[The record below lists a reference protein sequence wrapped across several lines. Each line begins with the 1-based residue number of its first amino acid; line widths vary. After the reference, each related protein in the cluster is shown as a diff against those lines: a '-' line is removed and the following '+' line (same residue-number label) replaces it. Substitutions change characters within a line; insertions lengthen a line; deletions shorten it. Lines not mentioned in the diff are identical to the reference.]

1 MNRLRALLARLQATK
16 PARAWTRLNDAR
28 GGILAGGIAYFGFF
42 SLVPA
47 LTVGFTIFGYVIGG
61 DTVLQRQVAQRVNAS
76 VGITLI
82 GTVPGVGAVQ
92 LADLVRHGI
101 LTLTGVFG
109 LVVLVV
115 AGLGWLQAAR
125 EGIRAVFGLPVMTD
139 PVVARLRDVA
149 SLGLLGL
156 AVLGSLVAGVVVGAA
171 TGALTR
177 ALGWDGTPLAES
189 AVWLGS
195 TLVLIGVD
203 TLIFLVFLTVLS
215 GVRTPVADLRF
226 GAFLAAAGMQVLKLS
241 VGLLA
246 HRLSRNPLLA
256 SSLIL
261 VGMLLWMNLAARLIL
276 FAAAW
281 AAITAGDRGHLT
293 LAARAGREQGTMGA
307 GTDHPRGWSGEGE
320 PTMPVQRS
328 TPGRGGRRPRAV
340 DPSRPSP
347 YARRG
352 TPPPP
357 SFGPRSADR
366 VTLAAGIVLGAGAL
380 VAARAI
386 RRGLAAVRD
395 AVRG

>member
-1 MNRLRALLARLQATK
+1 
-16 PARAWTRLNDAR
+16 
-28 GGILAGGIAYFGFF
+28 
-42 SLVPA
+42 
-47 LTVGFTIFGYVIGG
+47 
-61 DTVLQRQVAQRVNAS
+61 
-76 VGITLI
+76 
-82 GTVPGVGAVQ
+82 
-92 LADLVRHGI
+92 
-101 LTLTGVFG
+101 
-109 LVVLVV
+109 
-115 AGLGWLQAAR
+115 
-125 EGIRAVFGLPVMTD
+125 
-139 PVVARLRDVA
+139 
-149 SLGLLGL
+149 
-156 AVLGSLVAGVVVGAA
+156 
-171 TGALTR
+171 
-177 ALGWDGTPLAES
+177 
-189 AVWLGS
+189 
-195 TLVLIGVD
+195 
-203 TLIFLVFLTVLS
+203 
-215 GVRTPVADLRF
+215 
-226 GAFLAAAGMQVLKLS
+226 
-241 VGLLA
+241 
-246 HRLSRNPLLA
+246 
-256 SSLIL
+256 
-261 VGMLLWMNLAARLIL
+261 MNLAARLIL